1 MEQIGIKNGINAINL
16 ATSKANQPSA
26 KENNV
31 APFSTIE
38 WTNKKDG
45 NSYIAKKLTLKEGE
59 KELTGVYVYKKD
71 AKPDE
76 NGQIQGEFM
85 SFDTFMKK
93 IADEVPTVNSQNSK
107 AYFPNIHQTNTK
119 KTLPPQEKLTLDD
132 IIENG
137 TKLPDG
143 STILR
148 PMICGVMHDI
158 QKDDNGKYTLTTQ
171 AVRMGA
177 TPSTRNITPN
187 EIVKNKWLCG
197 GTVKKIGED
206 QYQVKY
212 YVDGDPKKGTEE
224 AILTKAECDEFMNNK
239 QLYTY

>member
-1 MEQIGIKNGINAINL
+1 MEQIGIKNSINTINL
-16 ATSKANQPSA
+16 ATSKANQATEKKDNMPL
-26 KENNV
+26 
-31 APFSTIE
+31 FSTVE
-38 WTNKKDG
+38 WTNKNDG
-45 NSYIAKKLTLKEGE
+45 N
-59 KELTGVYVYKKD
+59 VYVGKKIKIMQKGKEITGIYVYRKD
-71 AKPDE
+71 EKPDE
-76 NGQIQGEFM
+76 NGQIKGEIM

-107 AYFPNIHQTNTK
+107 AYFPNIHQTNAK

-171 AVRMGA
+171 AVRMGS

-239 QLYTY
+239 QLSTY